1 MKVEIYVY
9 RQEKFNKE
17 DKLINKYHLLK
28 TDEYINNHHNEIIQ
42 KKNINTFVFT
52 NQKLADANFTEFHG
66 KLSDFNLKS
75 DEIEEF
81 DGIFE
86 TLFICI
92 TDDAVY
98 YNMYVAVSTPLG
110 MVHKKVKLNPIV
122 LDEHTIQF

>member
-1 MKVEIYVY
+1 MKCKIYVY
-9 RQEKFNKE
+9 RQERVSKE
-17 DKLINKYHLLK
+17 DKIINKYHLLK
-28 TDEYINNHHNEIIQ
+28 TDEYINNHTEIIQ

-52 NQKLADANFTEFHG
+52 NQKLANANFTEFKG

-86 TLFICI
+86 ALFICI

-98 YNMYVAVSTPLG
+98 YNMYVTVLTPLG
-110 MVHKKVKLNPIV
+110 MVHKKVTLNPII
-122 LDEHTIQF
+122 LDVNTIQF